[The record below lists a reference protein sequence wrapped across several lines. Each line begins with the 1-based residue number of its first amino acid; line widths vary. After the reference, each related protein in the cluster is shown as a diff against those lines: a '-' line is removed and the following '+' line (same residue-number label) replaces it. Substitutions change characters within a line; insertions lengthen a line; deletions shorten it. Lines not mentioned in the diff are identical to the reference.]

1 MTKQMIKYLKEEMNK
16 VKSLEIINQEKMKNN
31 RNLEEN
37 LAKLK

>member
-1 MTKQMIKYLKEEMNK
+1 MIKYLKEEMNK